1 MTATTTPAQS
11 GEHGNQG
18 PAITQGVTGTTGVE
32 TGTVLEGIR
41 HKVFLDR
48 YARKGEDGTPLEQ
61 YPEQMWRRVAAGIAE
76 VEPTPEKRAEWTEK
90 FAGLLSDFKFVPG
103 GRILSGAG
111 TGHQVT
117 YYNCYVVGLGEDP
130 LDPAAPR
137 RPQLSPAA
145 ARPAFF
151 NALTQMTDIMSRSGG
166 VGMNLSSLPPRGTAI
181 AQAGRA
187 RVGAVRPTVALD
199 LRHPDVVR
207 LLDEKDGPNLA
218 HLDVAVIVPS
228 DFDKALADDADWTL
242 QWEDRRGDTLKA
254 RDLWARVTSDA
265 SAEAGR
271 SVGILRPDVET
282 LRIADSRDAIVAG
295 AAEVAARLYRGEGVI
310 VDFSP
315 LRPKGAYIKTVNGT
329 SSGPVAWMYLIDAV
343 AQLDDGASAGE
354 NGVIWFG
361 EIASTITGKTIQQG
375 GSRRGALMLML
386 DDDHPDIE
394 EFIKA
399 KRIDPVTNRPVM
411 IEHANMS
418 VCASDAFMAAVK
430 ADLPWDLKWQGKVVR
445 TVRARHL
452 WDLICTAAWTTAE
465 PGLVFME
472 RAQRE
477 ANTWYYE
484 NIRCVNPCVTG
495 DTLVYTAGGLY
506 PAAELAETGAP
517 ITVTSAGQDGVSFK
531 QASHVFPTGVK
542 PVYRLQTKEGYTVRL
557 TADHK
562 VLTTEGW
569 REAGHLALGHKIRLL
584 NGEGGFGVNGS
595 LEHGRILG
603 WLVGDGYINN
613 RKGQASAVLCF
624 WGEGRAQAEQAAGYV
639 NQLVAHTETT
649 RRYPV
654 GVTEVDAR
662 DESRVESIRLM
673 RLLDPELIADKLQV
687 PPSVFR
693 GSRDMQLGF
702 LQALFTSDGT
712 VNISGHAHAPTIS
725 IRLASSNQSLL
736 TQVQQL
742 LLNFG
747 IVCRLYK
754 RRDEGAKVLPNGKGG
769 TASYKTSAQ
778 FELILGKENFV
789 AFAHEIGFLQES
801 KQRKV
806 EDILRQHPGE
816 RRREY
821 FAATFESLTPDGE
834 EMVYDLTE
842 PEGHLFV
849 GNGIL
854 LHNCGEQP
862 LPAGGVCNLGALN
875 LERYVDANG
884 ALLEDDLARDAAYAT
899 RFLDNVI
906 DATPYFSELHVAM
919 QREGTRRTG
928 LGTMGLADALI
939 KMEVAYGSA
948 ESEEAIDRIYRVIR
962 DSSYRASVELAGEKG
977 AFGKF
982 DRDKYLQG
990 WFIRRLP
997 EDVRDGIAEHG
1008 IRNGVLLTQAPTGC
1022 LVPGTMILTE
1032 QGYLPIETLGN
1043 PSGEQWQDIALRVA
1057 SEGGVRAADK
1067 FFVNGKAHT
1076 TRVMTRRGY
1085 EIQGTDHHR
1094 VRVWQNGVMEWVS
1107 LDQVEPGM
1115 TVPIQAP
1122 VLIGEPRT
1130 VALAQP
1136 ERCQIHGVQ
1145 VSLPHALSPRLAY
1158 LIGYFMGDGSL
1169 KTRTLRFASSSVD
1182 DRKQICALLRD
1193 LFGREPVVYADPR
1206 AKSLTS
1212 IELHG
1217 QDVVAFW
1224 RANGFAKRAPSA
1236 AHTGKG
1242 YTPHV
1247 PLAILRS
1254 NDAAVYGG
1262 FLAGLFDADASLDRE
1277 YVISWNTNEK
1287 GFHDQVK
1294 TMLLALGVFTH
1305 TYHVASEWSKRPLYR
1320 LRPCHAHASSLLN
1333 RALPM
1338 LARITPRESAARRLT
1353 LGDTIPVTRMQGRE
1367 LALVGQTSQDKQ
1379 AAYAATHLG
1388 YMTRDQMAHLVAA
1401 YHDTLDIGCTS
1412 PLVDAIDEPIF
1423 FDKVE
1428 SVEDGGIHP
1437 TFDLSVPGTHAY
1449 VANGF
1454 VSHNTTSLLAGV
1466 SSGIEPVFDFAMKRV
1481 DRTGEHILYHPLYEA
1496 WRAAHPGEERPDFFV
1511 GAKDLTPEEHVVVQ
1525 AKVQQYTDSSI
1536 SKTAN
1541 APHDHTMEEV
1551 KRLYIQAYDLG
1562 CKGVTYYRDGSRDA
1576 VLTSVSEAPR
1586 KAEVA
1591 DKAPDDGAVAPAVAP
1606 PALEAAAQPIGPTP
1620 AAAETIPLAPE
1631 LVASPTAPAG
1641 PDLPSWLLD
1650 GTLKRRPAEMS
1661 GFTRN
1666 VSAPEGKVNITI
1678 NSDADGPLE
1687 LFINV
1692 GRAGSD
1698 VAALAE
1704 ALGRLVS
1711 LQLRLP
1717 STMSQEERL
1726 RQAANQLKG
1735 IGGSRSIGFGVNR
1748 VLSLPDAVAQAIYRH
1763 LEEHPAPPHKT
1774 ADVPAAQLAL
1784 PVAET
1789 SVAAPLAHPVPAP
1802 HAPVP
1807 APAPAHVDNGN
1818 GNGHTSGHANGNGAG
1833 TQLSL
1838 GAAAPVAVASP
1849 VAVLTGNLCPQCG
1862 SSGAYVFE
1870 EGCKKCHYCGY
1881 SEC

>member
-1 MTATTTPAQS
+1 MTTTTTPAQS

-181 AQAGRA
+181 AEAGRGRA
-187 RVGAVRPTVALD
+187 GAVRPTVALD

-218 HLDVAVIVPS
+218 HLDVAVIVPPA
-228 DFDKALADDADWTL
+228 FDKALADDADWTL

-254 RDLWARVTSDA
+254 RDLWARVTA
-265 SAEAGR
+265 SEGR
-271 SVGILRPDVET
+271 PVGILRPDVET

-343 AQLDDGASAGE
+343 AQLDDGASGGE
-354 NGVIWFG
+354 KGVIWFG

-399 KRIDPVTNRPVM
+399 KRIDPATNRPVM

-430 ADLPWDLKWQGKVVR
+430 ADLPWDLKWQDKVVR

-472 RAQRE
+472 RYQKRS
-477 ANTWYYE
+477 NTYYFE

-517 ITVTSAGQDGVSFK
+517 ITVASPGDDGMSFK

-562 VLTTEGW
+562 VLTTKGW
-569 REAGHLALGHKIRLL
+569 KEAHALTVADKIKLL
-584 NGEGGFGVNGS
+584 NGEGGFGVSGS
-595 LEHGRILG
+595 EDMGRVLG
-603 WLVGDGYINN
+603 WLVGDGYINKGG
-613 RKGQASAVLCF
+613 KGQPSVVLSF
-624 WGEGRAQAEQAAGYV
+624 WGTERALAPTFAESVNRLVAAPEGRRQY
-639 NQLVAHTETT
+639 H
-649 RRYPV
+649 V
-654 GVTEVDAR
+654 GVVGVEDRNEAR
-662 DESRVESIRLM
+662 IDSV
-673 RLLDPELIADKLQV
+673 RLLRMVDPELLVDKLQV
-687 PPSVFR
+687 PPSVQR
-693 GSRDMQLGF
+693 GSRAMQQGF
-702 LQALFTSDGT
+702 LQALFSADGT
-712 VNISGHAHAPTIS
+712 VLGLQEKGVSV
-725 IRLASSNQSLL
+725 RLTSTSLTL
-736 TQVQQL
+736 LEGVQRL

-747 IVCRLYK
+747 IAGTIYRDRRVEGK
-754 RRDEGAKVLPNGKGG
+754 RSLPNGKGG
-769 TASYKTSAQ
+769 HSEYNCQSYH
-778 FELILGKENFV
+778 ELVIARVNLRT
-789 AFAHEIGFLQES
+789 FAEKIGFLQQEKQNKLHARLQGYARALNRES
-801 KQRKV
+801 
-806 EDILRQHPGE
+806 
-816 RRREY
+816 
-821 FAATFESLTPDGE
+821 FTATFESLTSDGE

-842 PEGHLFV
+842 PESHLFV
-849 GNGIL
+849 GNGLL
-854 LHNCGEQP
+854 LHNCGEQG
-862 LPAGGVCNLGALN
+862 LPPGGVCNLGALN

-962 DSSYRASVELAGEKG
+962 DSSYRASVELAREKG

-1008 IRNGVLLTQAPTGC
+1008 IRNGVLLTQAPTG
-1022 LVPGTMILTE
+1022 
-1032 QGYLPIETLGN
+1032 
-1043 PSGEQWQDIALRVA
+1043 
-1057 SEGGVRAADK
+1057 
-1067 FFVNGKAHT
+1067 
-1076 TRVMTRRGY
+1076 
-1085 EIQGTDHHR
+1085 
-1094 VRVWQNGVMEWVS
+1094 
-1107 LDQVEPGM
+1107 
-1115 TVPIQAP
+1115 
-1122 VLIGEPRT
+1122 
-1130 VALAQP
+1130 
-1136 ERCQIHGVQ
+1136 
-1145 VSLPHALSPRLAY
+1145 
-1158 LIGYFMGDGSL
+1158 
-1169 KTRTLRFASSSVD
+1169 
-1182 DRKQICALLRD
+1182 
-1193 LFGREPVVYADPR
+1193 
-1206 AKSLTS
+1206 
-1212 IELHG
+1212 
-1217 QDVVAFW
+1217 
-1224 RANGFAKRAPSA
+1224 
-1236 AHTGKG
+1236 
-1242 YTPHV
+1242 
-1247 PLAILRS
+1247 
-1254 NDAAVYGG
+1254 
-1262 FLAGLFDADASLDRE
+1262 
-1277 YVISWNTNEK
+1277 
-1287 GFHDQVK
+1287 
-1294 TMLLALGVFTH
+1294 
-1305 TYHVASEWSKRPLYR
+1305 
-1320 LRPCHAHASSLLN
+1320 
-1333 RALPM
+1333 
-1338 LARITPRESAARRLT
+1338 
-1353 LGDTIPVTRMQGRE
+1353 
-1367 LALVGQTSQDKQ
+1367 
-1379 AAYAATHLG
+1379 
-1388 YMTRDQMAHLVAA
+1388 
-1401 YHDTLDIGCTS
+1401 
-1412 PLVDAIDEPIF
+1412 
-1423 FDKVE
+1423 
-1428 SVEDGGIHP
+1428 
-1437 TFDLSVPGTHAY
+1437 
-1449 VANGF
+1449 
-1454 VSHNTTSLLAGV
+1454 TTSLLAGV

-1586 KAEVA
+1586 KAAVA

-1620 AAAETIPLAPE
+1620 AATETASVAPE

-1641 PDLPSWLLD
+1641 LNLPSWLLD

-1802 HAPVP
+1802 HAP
-1807 APAPAHVDNGN
+1807 AIASAHVGNGN
-1818 GNGHTSGHANGNGAG
+1818 GNGHTNGHANGNGAG

>member
-11 GEHGNQG
+11 SDHDKQGDHGEHG
-18 PAITQGVTGTTGVE
+18 PTITQGATGTTGAE

-137 RPQLSPAA
+137 RPQLSPAE

-181 AQAGRA
+181 AEAGRGRA
-187 RVGAVRPTVALD
+187 GTVRPTVALD

-218 HLDVAVIVPS
+218 HLDVAVIVPPA
-228 DFDKALADDADWTL
+228 FDQALADDADWTL
-242 QWEDRRGDTLKA
+242 QWEDRPGETLKA

-265 SAEAGR
+265 SAEASAETSSAEASSAETSSAEASSAETSSAEASSAEAGR

-343 AQLDDGASAGE
+343 AQLDDGAAAGE
-354 NGVIWFG
+354 KGVIWFG

-375 GSRRGALMLML
+375 GSRRGALMVML

-399 KRIDPVTNRPVM
+399 KRIDPATNRPVM

-430 ADLPWDLKWQGKVVR
+430 ADLPWDLQWQGKVVR

-472 RAQRE
+472 RYQKRS
-477 ANTWYYE
+477 NTYYFE

-506 PAAELAETGAP
+506 PAAELTETGAP
-517 ITVTSAGQDGVSFK
+517 ITVTSPGEDGVSFK

-542 PVYRLQTKEGYTVRL
+542 SVYRLQTKEGYTVRL

-562 VLTTEGW
+562 VLTTRGW
-569 REAGHLALGHKIRLL
+569 KEARALTVADKIKLL
-584 NGEGGFGVNGS
+584 NGEGGFGVSGNEDMG
-595 LEHGRILG
+595 HVLG
-603 WLVGDGYINN
+603 WLVGDGYINKGG
-613 RKGQASAVLCF
+613 KGQPSVVLSF
-624 WGEGRAQAEQAAGYV
+624 WGTERNLAPTFAESVNRLVAAPEGRRQYHV
-639 NQLVAHTETT
+639 SV
-649 RRYPV
+649 V
-654 GVTEVDAR
+654 GVEDRNEAR
-662 DESRVESIRLM
+662 IDSV
-673 RLLDPELIADKLQV
+673 RLLRMVDPELLVDKLQV
-687 PPSVFR
+687 PPSVQR
-693 GSRDMQLGF
+693 GSRAMQQGF
-702 LQALFTSDGT
+702 LQALFSADGT
-712 VNISGHAHAPTIS
+712 VLGMQEKGVSVRLTSTSPT
-725 IRLASSNQSLL
+725 LL
-736 TQVQQL
+736 EGVQRL

-747 IVCRLYK
+747 IAGTIYRDRRIEGK
-754 RRDEGAKVLPNGKGG
+754 RSLPNGKGG
-769 TASYKTSAQ
+769 HSEYNCQSYH
-778 FELILGKENFV
+778 ELVIARVNLRT
-789 AFAHEIGFLQES
+789 FAEKIGFLQQEKQDKLDARLQGYARTLNRES
-801 KQRKV
+801 
-806 EDILRQHPGE
+806 
-816 RRREY
+816 
-821 FAATFESLTPDGE
+821 FTATFESLTPDGE

-842 PEGHLFV
+842 SESHLFI

-854 LHNCGEQP
+854 LHNCGEQG
-862 LPAGGVCNLGALN
+862 LPPGGVCNLGALN

-939 KMEVAYGSA
+939 KMEVAYGSPA
-948 ESEEAIDRIYRVIR
+948 SEEAIDRIYRVIR
-962 DSSYRASVELAGEKG
+962 DASYRASVELAREKG

-982 DRDKYLQG
+982 ERDKYLQG
-990 WFIRRLP
+990 WFIQRLP
-997 EDVRDGIAEHG
+997 DDVRGGIAEHG
-1008 IRNGVLLTQAPTGC
+1008 IRNGVLLTQAPTG
-1022 LVPGTMILTE
+1022 
-1032 QGYLPIETLGN
+1032 
-1043 PSGEQWQDIALRVA
+1043 
-1057 SEGGVRAADK
+1057 
-1067 FFVNGKAHT
+1067 
-1076 TRVMTRRGY
+1076 
-1085 EIQGTDHHR
+1085 
-1094 VRVWQNGVMEWVS
+1094 
-1107 LDQVEPGM
+1107 
-1115 TVPIQAP
+1115 
-1122 VLIGEPRT
+1122 
-1130 VALAQP
+1130 
-1136 ERCQIHGVQ
+1136 
-1145 VSLPHALSPRLAY
+1145 
-1158 LIGYFMGDGSL
+1158 
-1169 KTRTLRFASSSVD
+1169 
-1182 DRKQICALLRD
+1182 
-1193 LFGREPVVYADPR
+1193 
-1206 AKSLTS
+1206 
-1212 IELHG
+1212 
-1217 QDVVAFW
+1217 
-1224 RANGFAKRAPSA
+1224 
-1236 AHTGKG
+1236 
-1242 YTPHV
+1242 
-1247 PLAILRS
+1247 
-1254 NDAAVYGG
+1254 
-1262 FLAGLFDADASLDRE
+1262 
-1277 YVISWNTNEK
+1277 
-1287 GFHDQVK
+1287 
-1294 TMLLALGVFTH
+1294 
-1305 TYHVASEWSKRPLYR
+1305 
-1320 LRPCHAHASSLLN
+1320 
-1333 RALPM
+1333 
-1338 LARITPRESAARRLT
+1338 
-1353 LGDTIPVTRMQGRE
+1353 
-1367 LALVGQTSQDKQ
+1367 
-1379 AAYAATHLG
+1379 
-1388 YMTRDQMAHLVAA
+1388 
-1401 YHDTLDIGCTS
+1401 
-1412 PLVDAIDEPIF
+1412 
-1423 FDKVE
+1423 
-1428 SVEDGGIHP
+1428 
-1437 TFDLSVPGTHAY
+1437 
-1449 VANGF
+1449 
-1454 VSHNTTSLLAGV
+1454 TTSLLAGV

-1496 WRAAHPGEERPDFFV
+1496 WRATHPGEERPGFFV

-1591 DKAPDDGAVAPAVAP
+1591 GQTPDDGAVAPAVAP
-1606 PALEAAAQPIGPTP
+1606 PALDAATHPIDEAMPVAP
-1620 AAAETIPLAPE
+1620 A
-1631 LVASPTAPAG
+1631 VSAG

-1650 GTLKRRPAEMS
+1650 GTLKRRPAEMA

-1748 VLSLPDAVAQAIYRH
+1748 VLSLPDAVAQAIYHH
-1763 LEEHPAPPHKT
+1763 LEEHPAPPHK
-1774 ADVPAAQLAL
+1774 AAEVPAAQLAL

-1789 SVAAPLAHPVPAP
+1789 SVAAPLAHPSPAPAPAP

-1807 APAPAHVDNGN
+1807 ASAPAHAGNGN
-1818 GNGHTSGHANGNGAG
+1818 GNGNSNGAG
-1833 TQLSL
+1833 AQLSL
-1838 GAAAPVAVASP
+1838 GAATPVAVASP

>member
-1 MTATTTPAQS
+1 MTTTTPAQS

-181 AQAGRA
+181 AEAGRGRA
-187 RVGAVRPTVALD
+187 GAVRPTVALD

-218 HLDVAVIVPS
+218 HLDVAVIVPPV
-228 DFDKALADDADWTL
+228 FDQALADDADWTL

-354 NGVIWFG
+354 KGVIWFG

-399 KRIDPVTNRPVM
+399 KRIDPATNRPVM

-472 RAQRE
+472 RYQKRS
-477 ANTWYYE
+477 NTYYFE
-484 NIRCVNPCVTG
+484 NIRCVNPCVAG

-517 ITVTSAGQDGVSFK
+517 ITVTSSGEDGVSFK

-562 VLTTEGW
+562 VLTTRGW
-569 REAGHLALGHKIRLL
+569 KEARDLTVADKIKLL
-584 NGEGGFGVNGS
+584 NGEGGFGVSGN
-595 LEHGRILG
+595 EDMGRVLG
-603 WLVGDGYINN
+603 WLVGDGHITN
-613 RKGQASAVLCF
+613 RGKGQAAVILSF
-624 WGEGRAQAEQAAGYV
+624 WGEDRTLAESFREYITRAVGALEPRNGRAYDIGI
-639 NQLVAHTETT
+639 
-649 RRYPV
+649 
-654 GVTEVDAR
+654 VDVDGR
-662 DESRVESIRLM
+662 DESRIRSIRLM
-673 RLLDPELIADKLQV
+673 RLIDPELIHNKLQV
-687 PPSVFR
+687 PPSVLR
-693 GSRDMQLGF
+693 GSRSMQKGF
-702 LQALFTSDGT
+702 LQAIFSADGT
-712 VNISGHAHAPTIS
+712 VNISGHVHAPTIS
-725 IRLASSNQSLL
+725 IRLASSTRDLL
-736 TQVQQL
+736 TQIQQL

-747 IVCRLYK
+747 IACRLYK
-754 RRDEGAKVLPNGKGG
+754 RRDAGSKALPDGKGG
-769 TASYKTSAQ
+769 AMSYATAAQ
-778 FELILGKENFV
+778 YELILGKENFV
-789 AFAHEIGFLQES
+789 AFVREIGFLRES
-801 KQRKV
+801 KQRKA
-806 EDILRQHPGE
+806 EDVLRQHPGD
-816 RRREY
+816 RRHEY
-821 FAATFESLTPDGE
+821 FTATFESLTPDGE
-834 EMVYDLTE
+834 ETVYDLTE
-842 PEGHLFV
+842 PESHLFI
-849 GNGIL
+849 GNGLL
-854 LHNCGEQP
+854 LHNCGEQG
-862 LPAGGVCNLGALN
+862 LPPGGVCNLGALN

-962 DSSYRASVELAGEKG
+962 DSSYRASVELAREKG

-1008 IRNGVLLTQAPTGC
+1008 IRNGVLLTQAPTG
-1022 LVPGTMILTE
+1022 
-1032 QGYLPIETLGN
+1032 
-1043 PSGEQWQDIALRVA
+1043 
-1057 SEGGVRAADK
+1057 
-1067 FFVNGKAHT
+1067 
-1076 TRVMTRRGY
+1076 
-1085 EIQGTDHHR
+1085 
-1094 VRVWQNGVMEWVS
+1094 
-1107 LDQVEPGM
+1107 
-1115 TVPIQAP
+1115 
-1122 VLIGEPRT
+1122 
-1130 VALAQP
+1130 
-1136 ERCQIHGVQ
+1136 
-1145 VSLPHALSPRLAY
+1145 
-1158 LIGYFMGDGSL
+1158 
-1169 KTRTLRFASSSVD
+1169 
-1182 DRKQICALLRD
+1182 
-1193 LFGREPVVYADPR
+1193 
-1206 AKSLTS
+1206 
-1212 IELHG
+1212 
-1217 QDVVAFW
+1217 
-1224 RANGFAKRAPSA
+1224 
-1236 AHTGKG
+1236 
-1242 YTPHV
+1242 
-1247 PLAILRS
+1247 
-1254 NDAAVYGG
+1254 
-1262 FLAGLFDADASLDRE
+1262 
-1277 YVISWNTNEK
+1277 
-1287 GFHDQVK
+1287 
-1294 TMLLALGVFTH
+1294 
-1305 TYHVASEWSKRPLYR
+1305 
-1320 LRPCHAHASSLLN
+1320 
-1333 RALPM
+1333 
-1338 LARITPRESAARRLT
+1338 
-1353 LGDTIPVTRMQGRE
+1353 
-1367 LALVGQTSQDKQ
+1367 
-1379 AAYAATHLG
+1379 
-1388 YMTRDQMAHLVAA
+1388 
-1401 YHDTLDIGCTS
+1401 
-1412 PLVDAIDEPIF
+1412 
-1423 FDKVE
+1423 
-1428 SVEDGGIHP
+1428 
-1437 TFDLSVPGTHAY
+1437 
-1449 VANGF
+1449 
-1454 VSHNTTSLLAGV
+1454 TTSLLAGV

-1586 KAEVA
+1586 KAAVS
-1591 DKAPDDGAVAPAVAP
+1591 DKTPDDGAVAPAVAP
-1606 PALEAAAQPIGPTP
+1606 SALEAAAQPIGPTP
-1620 AAAETIPLAPE
+1620 AATETASVAPE

-1763 LEEHPAPPHKT
+1763 LEEHPAPPHKA

-1789 SVAAPLAHPVPAP
+1789 SVAAPLAHPAPAP
-1802 HAPVP
+1802 HAP
-1807 APAPAHVDNGN
+1807 AIASAHVGNGN
-1818 GNGHTSGHANGNGAG
+1818 GNGHANGHANGNGAG
-1833 TQLSL
+1833 TQLPL
-1838 GAAAPVAVASP
+1838 GAAMPVAVASP

>member
-1 MTATTTPAQS
+1 MGMTATTTRTQS

-18 PAITQGVTGTTGVE
+18 PAITQGVTGTTSAE

-48 YARKGEDGTPLEQ
+48 YARKGEDGTPLER

-76 VEPTPEKRAEWTEK
+76 VEPTSEKRAEWTEK

-130 LDPAAPR
+130 LDPTAPR
-137 RPQLSPAA
+137 RPQLSPAE

-181 AQAGRA
+181 AEAGRGRA
-187 RVGAVRPTVALD
+187 GAVRPTVALD
-199 LRHPDVVR
+199 LRHPDVLR

-218 HLDVAVIVPS
+218 HLDVAVIVPPA
-228 DFDKALADDADWTL
+228 FDQALADDTDWTL
-242 QWEDRRGDTLKA
+242 QWEDRRGETLKA
-254 RDLWARVTSDA
+254 RDLWARVTSGA
-265 SAEAGR
+265 STEASAEASSAEAGR

-295 AAEVAARLYRGEGVI
+295 SAEVAARLYRGEGVI

-354 NGVIWFG
+354 KGVIWFG

-375 GSRRGALMLML
+375 GSRRGALMVML

-517 ITVTSAGQDGVSFK
+517 ITVTSPGDDGVSFK

-542 PVYRLQTKEGYTVRL
+542 PIYRLQTNEGYTVRL

-562 VLTTEGW
+562 VLTTQGW
-569 REAGHLALGHKIRLL
+569 KEARDLTVADKIKLL
-584 NGEGGFGVNGS
+584 NGEGGFGVSGN
-595 LEHGRILG
+595 EDMGRVLG
-603 WLVGDGYINN
+603 WLVGDGYINKGG
-613 RKGQASAVLCF
+613 KGQPSVVLSF
-624 WGEGRAQAEQAAGYV
+624 WGTERNLAPTFAESVNRLVAAPEGRRQY
-639 NQLVAHTETT
+639 H
-649 RRYPV
+649 V
-654 GVTEVDAR
+654 GVVGVEDRNEAR
-662 DESRVESIRLM
+662 IDSV
-673 RLLDPELIADKLQV
+673 RLLRMVDPELLVDKLQV
-687 PPSVFR
+687 PPSVQR
-693 GSRDMQLGF
+693 GSRAMQQGF
-702 LQALFTSDGT
+702 LQALFSADGT
-712 VNISGHAHAPTIS
+712 VLGMQEKGVSVRLTSTSPT
-725 IRLASSNQSLL
+725 LL
-736 TQVQQL
+736 EGVQRL

-747 IVCRLYK
+747 IAGTIYRDRRIEGK
-754 RRDEGAKVLPNGKGG
+754 RSLPNGKGG
-769 TASYKTSAQ
+769 HSEYNCQSYH
-778 FELILGKENFV
+778 ELVIARVNLRT
-789 AFAHEIGFLQES
+789 FAEKIGFLQQEKQDKLDARLQGYARTLNRES
-801 KQRKV
+801 
-806 EDILRQHPGE
+806 
-816 RRREY
+816 
-821 FAATFESLTPDGE
+821 FTATFESLTPDGE

-842 PEGHLFV
+842 SESHLFI

-854 LHNCGEQP
+854 LHNCGEQG
-862 LPAGGVCNLGALN
+862 LPPGGVCNLGALN

-939 KMEVAYGSA
+939 KMEVAYGSPA
-948 ESEEAIDRIYRVIR
+948 SEEAIDRIYRVIR
-962 DSSYRASVELAGEKG
+962 DASYRASVELAREKG

-982 DRDKYLQG
+982 ERDKYLQG
-990 WFIRRLP
+990 WFIQRLP
-997 EDVRDGIAEHG
+997 DDVRGGIAEHG
-1008 IRNGVLLTQAPTGC
+1008 IRNGVLLTQAPTG
-1022 LVPGTMILTE
+1022 
-1032 QGYLPIETLGN
+1032 
-1043 PSGEQWQDIALRVA
+1043 
-1057 SEGGVRAADK
+1057 
-1067 FFVNGKAHT
+1067 
-1076 TRVMTRRGY
+1076 
-1085 EIQGTDHHR
+1085 
-1094 VRVWQNGVMEWVS
+1094 
-1107 LDQVEPGM
+1107 
-1115 TVPIQAP
+1115 
-1122 VLIGEPRT
+1122 
-1130 VALAQP
+1130 
-1136 ERCQIHGVQ
+1136 
-1145 VSLPHALSPRLAY
+1145 
-1158 LIGYFMGDGSL
+1158 
-1169 KTRTLRFASSSVD
+1169 
-1182 DRKQICALLRD
+1182 
-1193 LFGREPVVYADPR
+1193 
-1206 AKSLTS
+1206 
-1212 IELHG
+1212 
-1217 QDVVAFW
+1217 
-1224 RANGFAKRAPSA
+1224 
-1236 AHTGKG
+1236 
-1242 YTPHV
+1242 
-1247 PLAILRS
+1247 
-1254 NDAAVYGG
+1254 
-1262 FLAGLFDADASLDRE
+1262 
-1277 YVISWNTNEK
+1277 
-1287 GFHDQVK
+1287 
-1294 TMLLALGVFTH
+1294 
-1305 TYHVASEWSKRPLYR
+1305 
-1320 LRPCHAHASSLLN
+1320 
-1333 RALPM
+1333 
-1338 LARITPRESAARRLT
+1338 
-1353 LGDTIPVTRMQGRE
+1353 
-1367 LALVGQTSQDKQ
+1367 
-1379 AAYAATHLG
+1379 
-1388 YMTRDQMAHLVAA
+1388 
-1401 YHDTLDIGCTS
+1401 
-1412 PLVDAIDEPIF
+1412 
-1423 FDKVE
+1423 
-1428 SVEDGGIHP
+1428 
-1437 TFDLSVPGTHAY
+1437 
-1449 VANGF
+1449 
-1454 VSHNTTSLLAGV
+1454 TTSLLAGV

-1496 WRAAHPGEERPDFFV
+1496 WRATHPGEERPGFFV

-1591 DKAPDDGAVAPAVAP
+1591 GQTPDDGAVAPAVAP
-1606 PALEAAAQPIGPTP
+1606 PALDAATHPIDEAMPVAP
-1620 AAAETIPLAPE
+1620 A
-1631 LVASPTAPAG
+1631 VSAG

-1650 GTLKRRPAEMS
+1650 GTLKRRPAEMA

-1763 LEEHPAPPHKT
+1763 LEEHPAPPHK
-1774 ADVPAAQLAL
+1774 AAEVPAAQLAL

-1789 SVAAPLAHPVPAP
+1789 SVAAPLAHPSPAPAPAP

-1807 APAPAHVDNGN
+1807 ASAPAHAGNGN
-1818 GNGHTSGHANGNGAG
+1818 GNGNSNGAG
-1833 TQLSL
+1833 AQLSL
-1838 GAAAPVAVASP
+1838 GAATPVAVASP

>member
-11 GEHGNQG
+11 GNHGEHG
-18 PAITQGVTGTTGVE
+18 PAITQGVTDTTGAE

-76 VEPTPEKRAEWTEK
+76 VEATPEKRAEWTEK

-137 RPQLSPAA
+137 HPQLSPAE

-166 VGMNLSSLPPRGTAI
+166 VGMNLSSLPPRGTPI
-181 AQAGRA
+181 MEPGRGRA
-187 RVGAVRPTVALD
+187 GAMRPTVALD

-218 HLDVAVIVPS
+218 HLDVAVIVPP
-228 DFDKALADDADWTL
+228 DFDEALAGDEDWTL
-242 QWEDRRGDTLKA
+242 RWEDRHGETLKA

-265 SAEAGR
+265 SSEASVEAGR
-271 SVGILRPDVET
+271 SVGILRPDADM

-295 AAEVAARLYRGEGVI
+295 AAEVAARLYRGEGAV

-343 AQLDDGASAGE
+343 AQLDDGATAGE
-354 NGVIWFG
+354 KGVIWFG

-399 KRIDPVTNRPVM
+399 KRIDPATNRPVM

-472 RAQRE
+472 RYQKRS
-477 ANTWYYE
+477 NTYYFE

-517 ITVTSAGQDGVSFK
+517 ITVTSAGEDGVSFK

-562 VLTTEGW
+562 VLTTRGW
-569 REAGHLALGHKIRLL
+569 KEAHALTAADKIKLL
-584 NGEGGFGVNGS
+584 NGEGGFGVSGNA
-595 LEHGRILG
+595 EMGRVLG
-603 WLVGDGYINN
+603 WLVGDGHITN
-613 RKGQASAVLCF
+613 RGKGQAAVILSF
-624 WGEGRAQAEQAAGYV
+624 WGEDRALAESFREYITRAVGALEPRTGRTYDIGI
-639 NQLVAHTETT
+639 
-649 RRYPV
+649 
-654 GVTEVDAR
+654 VDVDGR
-662 DESRVESIRLM
+662 DESRIRSIRLM
-673 RLLDPELIADKLQV
+673 RLIDPELIHNKLQV
-687 PPSVFR
+687 PPSVLR
-693 GSRDMQLGF
+693 GSRSMQKGF
-702 LQALFTSDGT
+702 LQAIFSADGT

-725 IRLASSNQSLL
+725 IRLASSTRDLL
-736 TQVQQL
+736 TQIQQL

-747 IVCRLYK
+747 IACRLYK
-754 RRDEGAKVLPNGKGG
+754 RRDAGSKALPDGKGG
-769 TASYKTSAQ
+769 AMSYATAAQ
-778 FELILGKENFV
+778 YELILGKENFV
-789 AFAHEIGFLQES
+789 AFVREIGFLRES
-801 KQRKV
+801 KQRKA

-816 RRREY
+816 CRREY
-821 FAATFESLTPDGE
+821 FTATFESLTPDGE
-834 EMVYDLTE
+834 EAVYDLTE
-842 PEGHLFV
+842 PESHLFV

-854 LHNCGEQP
+854 LHNCGEQG
-862 LPAGGVCNLGALN
+862 LPPGGVCNLGALN
-875 LERYVDANG
+875 LERYVDADG

-906 DATPYFSELHVAM
+906 DATPYFSELHIAM

-939 KMEVAYGSA
+939 KMEVAYGSP
-948 ESEEAIDRIYRVIR
+948 ESEDAIDRIYRVIR
-962 DSSYRASVELAGEKG
+962 DSSYRASVELAREKG
-977 AFGKF
+977 AFGRF
-982 DRDKYLQG
+982 ERDKYLQG
-990 WFIRRLP
+990 WFIQRLP

-1008 IRNGVLLTQAPTGC
+1008 IRNGVLLTQAPTG
-1022 LVPGTMILTE
+1022 
-1032 QGYLPIETLGN
+1032 
-1043 PSGEQWQDIALRVA
+1043 
-1057 SEGGVRAADK
+1057 
-1067 FFVNGKAHT
+1067 
-1076 TRVMTRRGY
+1076 
-1085 EIQGTDHHR
+1085 
-1094 VRVWQNGVMEWVS
+1094 
-1107 LDQVEPGM
+1107 
-1115 TVPIQAP
+1115 
-1122 VLIGEPRT
+1122 
-1130 VALAQP
+1130 
-1136 ERCQIHGVQ
+1136 
-1145 VSLPHALSPRLAY
+1145 
-1158 LIGYFMGDGSL
+1158 
-1169 KTRTLRFASSSVD
+1169 
-1182 DRKQICALLRD
+1182 
-1193 LFGREPVVYADPR
+1193 
-1206 AKSLTS
+1206 
-1212 IELHG
+1212 
-1217 QDVVAFW
+1217 
-1224 RANGFAKRAPSA
+1224 
-1236 AHTGKG
+1236 
-1242 YTPHV
+1242 
-1247 PLAILRS
+1247 
-1254 NDAAVYGG
+1254 
-1262 FLAGLFDADASLDRE
+1262 
-1277 YVISWNTNEK
+1277 
-1287 GFHDQVK
+1287 
-1294 TMLLALGVFTH
+1294 
-1305 TYHVASEWSKRPLYR
+1305 
-1320 LRPCHAHASSLLN
+1320 
-1333 RALPM
+1333 
-1338 LARITPRESAARRLT
+1338 
-1353 LGDTIPVTRMQGRE
+1353 
-1367 LALVGQTSQDKQ
+1367 
-1379 AAYAATHLG
+1379 
-1388 YMTRDQMAHLVAA
+1388 
-1401 YHDTLDIGCTS
+1401 
-1412 PLVDAIDEPIF
+1412 
-1423 FDKVE
+1423 
-1428 SVEDGGIHP
+1428 
-1437 TFDLSVPGTHAY
+1437 
-1449 VANGF
+1449 
-1454 VSHNTTSLLAGV
+1454 TTSLLAGV

-1536 SKTAN
+1536 SKCVTGDTLVASERGLLPIRDLHAGEAPDTFRALSLRVASLGGEQTAAHFYYGGERPTLRVSLQDGRVITGTPNHRLYIGTAQGFVWKRLDELAPGDYVSVKIGAQIFGADVPLHGFVQSTTRAGYQKTINVPASMNPMLAHFVGAWCAEGNIDHYTVHITNNERPVLERLLREASALFGLEGGIAPQGKNKALGLHINSKSLCEFLRFLGCRDGAAHKVIPWSVLQSSRESVVAFLSGLYLDGYVTPGKVGITLATRELIDQLQFVLDNLGVQSWVSPKYNPRYDRYYYELNAHGQEGQKLARLLAFDEAHKTARVQALLQRTFQWSKSDVMPMDARHTVFATATRTVRYRHHGYSQALSGDQADRQLSWFGLRRLANDPDVPLTPALRETFEENLHFRQVVSVEDAGVREVYDLTIPSNHAFVANGIVNHNTAN

-1576 VLTSVSEAPR
+1576 VLTSVSESPR
-1586 KAEVA
+1586 KAVAA
-1591 DKAPDDGAVAPAVAP
+1591 DKTPDDGAVAPAVAP
-1606 PALEAAAQPIGPTP
+1606 PVLDAAVQPVGGPTLGI
-1620 AAAETIPLAPE
+1620 AETAPE
-1631 LVASPTAPAG
+1631 PVEPVAPVG
-1641 PDLPSWLLD
+1641 LELPSWLLD
-1650 GTLKRRPAEMS
+1650 GTLKRRPAEMA

-1763 LEEHPAPPHKT
+1763 LEEHPAPPHRA

-1789 SVAAPLAHPVPAP
+1789 SVAAPLAHPTPTP
-1802 HAPVP
+1802 HDP
-1807 APAPAHVDNGN
+1807 APASAPAHAGNGN
-1818 GNGHTSGHANGNGAG
+1818 GNGHANGNSNSAG

-1838 GAAAPVAVASP
+1838 GAATPVAAASP

>member
-1 MTATTTPAQS
+1 MGMTATTTPAQS

-18 PAITQGVTGTTGVE
+18 LAITQGVTGTTGME

-181 AQAGRA
+181 AEAGRGRA
-187 RVGAVRPTVALD
+187 GAVRPTVALD
-199 LRHPDVVR
+199 LRHPDVLR

-218 HLDVAVIVPS
+218 HLDVAVIVPPA
-228 DFDKALADDADWTL
+228 FDQALADDADWTL

-354 NGVIWFG
+354 KGVIWFG

-375 GSRRGALMLML
+375 GSRRGALMVML

-517 ITVTSAGQDGVSFK
+517 ITVTSPGDDSVSFK

-542 PVYRLQTKEGYTVRL
+542 PIYRLQTNEGYTVRL

-562 VLTTEGW
+562 VLATQGW
-569 REAGHLALGHKIRLL
+569 KEARDLTVADKIKLL
-584 NGEGGFGVNGS
+584 NGEGGFGVSGN
-595 LEHGRILG
+595 EDMGRVLG
-603 WLVGDGYINN
+603 WLVGDGYINKGG
-613 RKGQASAVLCF
+613 KGQPSVVLSF
-624 WGEGRAQAEQAAGYV
+624 WGTERNLAPTFAESVNRLVAAPEGRRQY
-639 NQLVAHTETT
+639 H
-649 RRYPV
+649 V
-654 GVTEVDAR
+654 GVVGVEDRNEAR
-662 DESRVESIRLM
+662 IDSV
-673 RLLDPELIADKLQV
+673 RLLRMVDPELLVDKLQV
-687 PPSVFR
+687 PPSVQR
-693 GSRDMQLGF
+693 GSRAMQQGF
-702 LQALFTSDGT
+702 LQALFSADGT
-712 VNISGHAHAPTIS
+712 VLGMQEKGVSVRLTSTSPT
-725 IRLASSNQSLL
+725 LL
-736 TQVQQL
+736 EGVQRL

-747 IVCRLYK
+747 IAGTIYRDRRIEGK
-754 RRDEGAKVLPNGKGG
+754 RSLPNGKGG
-769 TASYKTSAQ
+769 HSEYNCQSYH
-778 FELILGKENFV
+778 ELVIARVNLRT
-789 AFAHEIGFLQES
+789 FAEKIGFLQQEKQDKLDARLQGYARALNRES
-801 KQRKV
+801 
-806 EDILRQHPGE
+806 
-816 RRREY
+816 
-821 FAATFESLTPDGE
+821 FTATFESLTPDGE

-842 PEGHLFV
+842 PESHLFI

-962 DSSYRASVELAGEKG
+962 DSSYRASVELAREKG

-1008 IRNGVLLTQAPTGC
+1008 IRNGVLLTQAPTG
-1022 LVPGTMILTE
+1022 
-1032 QGYLPIETLGN
+1032 
-1043 PSGEQWQDIALRVA
+1043 
-1057 SEGGVRAADK
+1057 
-1067 FFVNGKAHT
+1067 
-1076 TRVMTRRGY
+1076 
-1085 EIQGTDHHR
+1085 
-1094 VRVWQNGVMEWVS
+1094 
-1107 LDQVEPGM
+1107 
-1115 TVPIQAP
+1115 
-1122 VLIGEPRT
+1122 
-1130 VALAQP
+1130 
-1136 ERCQIHGVQ
+1136 
-1145 VSLPHALSPRLAY
+1145 
-1158 LIGYFMGDGSL
+1158 
-1169 KTRTLRFASSSVD
+1169 
-1182 DRKQICALLRD
+1182 
-1193 LFGREPVVYADPR
+1193 
-1206 AKSLTS
+1206 
-1212 IELHG
+1212 
-1217 QDVVAFW
+1217 
-1224 RANGFAKRAPSA
+1224 
-1236 AHTGKG
+1236 
-1242 YTPHV
+1242 
-1247 PLAILRS
+1247 
-1254 NDAAVYGG
+1254 
-1262 FLAGLFDADASLDRE
+1262 
-1277 YVISWNTNEK
+1277 
-1287 GFHDQVK
+1287 
-1294 TMLLALGVFTH
+1294 
-1305 TYHVASEWSKRPLYR
+1305 
-1320 LRPCHAHASSLLN
+1320 
-1333 RALPM
+1333 
-1338 LARITPRESAARRLT
+1338 
-1353 LGDTIPVTRMQGRE
+1353 
-1367 LALVGQTSQDKQ
+1367 
-1379 AAYAATHLG
+1379 
-1388 YMTRDQMAHLVAA
+1388 
-1401 YHDTLDIGCTS
+1401 
-1412 PLVDAIDEPIF
+1412 
-1423 FDKVE
+1423 
-1428 SVEDGGIHP
+1428 
-1437 TFDLSVPGTHAY
+1437 
-1449 VANGF
+1449 
-1454 VSHNTTSLLAGV
+1454 TTSLLAGV

-1586 KAEVA
+1586 KAAVA
-1591 DKAPDDGAVAPAVAP
+1591 DKTPDDGATAPAVAP
-1606 PALEAAAQPIGPTP
+1606 SALEAAAQPIGPTP
-1620 AAAETIPLAPE
+1620 AATETASVAPE

-1763 LEEHPAPPHKT
+1763 LEEHPAPPHKA

-1818 GNGHTSGHANGNGAG
+1818 GNGHANGNGAG
-1833 TQLSL
+1833 TRFSL

>member
-18 PAITQGVTGTTGVE
+18 PAITQGGTGTTGVE

-130 LDPAAPR
+130 LDPTAPR
-137 RPQLSPAA
+137 RPQLSPAE

-181 AQAGRA
+181 AEAGRGRA
-187 RVGAVRPTVALD
+187 GAVRPTVALD
-199 LRHPDVVR
+199 LRHPDVLR

-218 HLDVAVIVPS
+218 HLDVAVIVPPV
-228 DFDKALADDADWTL
+228 FDQALTDDTDWTL
-242 QWEDRRGDTLKA
+242 QWEDRRGETLKA

-265 SAEAGR
+265 SIEASVEAER

-354 NGVIWFG
+354 KGVIWFG

-399 KRIDPVTNRPVM
+399 KRIDPATNRPVM

-484 NIRCVNPCVTG
+484 NIRCVNPC
-495 DTLVYTAGGLY
+495 
-506 PAAELAETGAP
+506 
-517 ITVTSAGQDGVSFK
+517 
-531 QASHVFPTGVK
+531 
-542 PVYRLQTKEGYTVRL
+542 
-557 TADHK
+557 
-562 VLTTEGW
+562 
-569 REAGHLALGHKIRLL
+569 
-584 NGEGGFGVNGS
+584 
-595 LEHGRILG
+595 
-603 WLVGDGYINN
+603 
-613 RKGQASAVLCF
+613 
-624 WGEGRAQAEQAAGYV
+624 
-639 NQLVAHTETT
+639 
-649 RRYPV
+649 
-654 GVTEVDAR
+654 
-662 DESRVESIRLM
+662 
-673 RLLDPELIADKLQV
+673 
-687 PPSVFR
+687 
-693 GSRDMQLGF
+693 
-702 LQALFTSDGT
+702 
-712 VNISGHAHAPTIS
+712 
-725 IRLASSNQSLL
+725 
-736 TQVQQL
+736 
-742 LLNFG
+742 
-747 IVCRLYK
+747 
-754 RRDEGAKVLPNGKGG
+754 
-769 TASYKTSAQ
+769 
-778 FELILGKENFV
+778 
-789 AFAHEIGFLQES
+789 
-801 KQRKV
+801 
-806 EDILRQHPGE
+806 
-816 RRREY
+816 
-821 FAATFESLTPDGE
+821 
-834 EMVYDLTE
+834 
-842 PEGHLFV
+842 
-849 GNGIL
+849 
-854 LHNCGEQP
+854 GEQP

-884 ALLEDDLARDAAYAT
+884 ALLEADLARDAAYAT

-939 KMEVAYGSA
+939 KMEVAYGSP

-962 DSSYRASVELAGEKG
+962 DSSYRASVELAREKG

-1008 IRNGVLLTQAPTGC
+1008 IRNGVLLTQAPTG
-1022 LVPGTMILTE
+1022 
-1032 QGYLPIETLGN
+1032 
-1043 PSGEQWQDIALRVA
+1043 
-1057 SEGGVRAADK
+1057 
-1067 FFVNGKAHT
+1067 
-1076 TRVMTRRGY
+1076 
-1085 EIQGTDHHR
+1085 
-1094 VRVWQNGVMEWVS
+1094 
-1107 LDQVEPGM
+1107 
-1115 TVPIQAP
+1115 
-1122 VLIGEPRT
+1122 
-1130 VALAQP
+1130 
-1136 ERCQIHGVQ
+1136 
-1145 VSLPHALSPRLAY
+1145 
-1158 LIGYFMGDGSL
+1158 
-1169 KTRTLRFASSSVD
+1169 
-1182 DRKQICALLRD
+1182 
-1193 LFGREPVVYADPR
+1193 
-1206 AKSLTS
+1206 
-1212 IELHG
+1212 
-1217 QDVVAFW
+1217 
-1224 RANGFAKRAPSA
+1224 
-1236 AHTGKG
+1236 
-1242 YTPHV
+1242 
-1247 PLAILRS
+1247 
-1254 NDAAVYGG
+1254 
-1262 FLAGLFDADASLDRE
+1262 
-1277 YVISWNTNEK
+1277 
-1287 GFHDQVK
+1287 
-1294 TMLLALGVFTH
+1294 
-1305 TYHVASEWSKRPLYR
+1305 
-1320 LRPCHAHASSLLN
+1320 
-1333 RALPM
+1333 
-1338 LARITPRESAARRLT
+1338 
-1353 LGDTIPVTRMQGRE
+1353 
-1367 LALVGQTSQDKQ
+1367 
-1379 AAYAATHLG
+1379 
-1388 YMTRDQMAHLVAA
+1388 
-1401 YHDTLDIGCTS
+1401 
-1412 PLVDAIDEPIF
+1412 
-1423 FDKVE
+1423 
-1428 SVEDGGIHP
+1428 
-1437 TFDLSVPGTHAY
+1437 
-1449 VANGF
+1449 
-1454 VSHNTTSLLAGV
+1454 TTSLLAGV

-1586 KAEVA
+1586 KAAVA
-1591 DKAPDDGAVAPAVAP
+1591 DKTPDDGATAPAVAP
-1606 PALEAAAQPIGPTP
+1606 SALEAAAQPIGPTP
-1620 AAAETIPLAPE
+1620 AATETASVAPE

-1650 GTLKRRPAEMS
+1650 GILKRRPAEMS

-1763 LEEHPAPPHKT
+1763 LEEHPAPPHKS

-1802 HAPVP
+1802 HAPAIASAYVG
-1807 APAPAHVDNGN
+1807 NGN
-1818 GNGHTSGHANGNGAG
+1818 GNGHTSGHANGNGGG